1 MYSGKIVFSQ
11 IMDFLP
17 MYEFK
22 KCITR
27 YQGNSHIKTFSCLD
41 QFLCMAFAEAY
52 LQRKSS

>member
-17 MYEFK
+17 MYELR

-27 YQGNSHIKTFSCLD
+27 YQGNSHIKTFSCLE

-52 LQRKSS
+52 L